1 MTTTDQLLELV
12 MNDAE
17 MERMTRPTTWKDRVA
32 EIMDDGAS
40 RHDAEA
46 IATAES
52 EPNMTPVKVRVIY
65 SGGLAPFLASQIEP
79 DMLYVGNS
87 FEIESDGELTFA
99 VKLQNSRGEIV
110 TIFPERIGR
119 YFKKGHPINS
129 PALEMS
135 AKELAPYLKW
145 EASR

>member
-1 MTTTDQLLELV
+1 
-12 MNDAE
+12 MNDPK
-17 MERMTRPTTWKDRVA
+17 MGKVIIPITWNDRVA

-40 RHDAEA
+40 RT
-46 IATAES
+46 TAEEIANGER
-52 EPNMTPVKVRVIY
+52 EPHMQPIKVKMIY
-65 SGGLAPFLASQIEP
+65 REGLEDETLSQLEP
-79 DMLYVGNS
+79 EMLYVGNW
-87 FEIESDGELTFA
+87 FEIESDGDSTFA

-119 YFKKGHPINS
+119 YFKKGHSINS

-135 AKELAPYLKW
+135 AEELAPYLKW

>member
-1 MTTTDQLLELV
+1 MTPTDQLIELV

-17 MERMTRPTTWKDRVA
+17 MERMTRPTTWEDRVA

-52 EPNMTPVKVRVIY
+52 EPNMTPIKVRVIY

-79 DMLYVGNS
+79 DMLYIGNS
-87 FEIESDGELTFA
+87 FEVDCGEMVFA
-99 VKLQNSRGEIV
+99 VKLQNSRGEMV

-119 YFKKGHPINS
+119 YFKKGHSINS

-135 AKELAPYLKW
+135 AEELAPYLKW

>member
-1 MTTTDQLLELV
+1 MTPADQLLHLT
-12 MNDAE
+12 MNDPE
-17 MERMTRPTTWKDRVA
+17 MERMTRPTTWKDRVE

-40 RHDAEA
+40 RQDAEA
-46 IATAES
+46 IANGER
-52 EPNMTPVKVRVIY
+52 EPNMQPIKVSVIY
-65 SGGLAPFLASQIEP
+65 SGGLAPYVASQIEP
-79 DMLYVGNS
+79 EMLYIGNS
-87 FEIESDGELTFA
+87 FEVDDGELAFA
-99 VKLQNSRGEIV
+99 VKLQNSKGEIV

-119 YFKKGHPINS
+119 YFEKGHSINR